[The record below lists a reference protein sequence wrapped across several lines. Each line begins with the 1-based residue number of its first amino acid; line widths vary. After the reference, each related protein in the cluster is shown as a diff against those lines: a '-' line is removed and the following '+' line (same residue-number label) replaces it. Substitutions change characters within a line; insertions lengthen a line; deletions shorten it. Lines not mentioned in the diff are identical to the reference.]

1 MVLNFADPERR
12 EAVQRRREGPE
23 GQVGRGEEEGAQVI
37 EAEADGR
44 NEGQPDGPVRR
55 PPQRVGQQ
63 DQENKGGK
71 LAGTLSLSL
80 VWREKPSSNLFL
92 V

>member
-63 DQENKGGK
+63 DQENQGGK
-71 LAGTLSLSL
+71 LCQNFVVVVGLAGKT
-80 VWREKPSSNLFL
+80 FI
-92 V
+92 